1 MTVRQDRMVEL
12 TWRQDFALDEA
23 KVLGDV
29 GVSRIE
35 DETRMAFGVDTGLV
49 HPGVQGGHIN
59 VMYLLIGCHVMLQ
72 FHGIGTTPT
81 ESVTGVERF
90 CEVKGPQVRSDVQG
104 SVFETGPITFPH
116 FYDMVSE
123 LSKLLDPLLG
133 GLVDILH
140 GSIIVT

>member
-1 MTVRQDRMVEL
+1 MTVRQDRMVEM

-23 KVLGDV
+23 KVETDV

-35 DETRMAFGVDTGLV
+35 DDTRMAFGVHTGLV

-59 VMYLLIGCHVMLQ
+59 VMYLLIGCHVMVQ
-72 FHGIGTTPT
+72 FDGIGTTPA
-81 ESVTGVERF
+81 ESVAGIQRF
-90 CEVKGPQVRSDVQG
+90 CQLKGPQVRTDVQG
-104 SVFETGPITFPH
+104 GVFETGPITFPH
-116 FYDMVSE
+116 FHDMVSE

>member
-1 MTVRQDRMVEL
+1 MTVREDRMVEM
-12 TWRQDFALDEA
+12 TWRQDFALDET

-35 DETRMAFGVDTGLV
+35 DETRMAFGVHRGLV

-59 VMYLLIGCHVMLQ
+59 VMYLLIGCHVMVQ
-72 FHGIGTTPT
+72 FDSIGTTPA
-81 ESVTGVERF
+81 ESVTGVQRF
-90 CEVKGPQVRSDVQG
+90 CELKGSHKRTDARG
-104 SVFETGPITFPH
+104 GVFETGPITFPH